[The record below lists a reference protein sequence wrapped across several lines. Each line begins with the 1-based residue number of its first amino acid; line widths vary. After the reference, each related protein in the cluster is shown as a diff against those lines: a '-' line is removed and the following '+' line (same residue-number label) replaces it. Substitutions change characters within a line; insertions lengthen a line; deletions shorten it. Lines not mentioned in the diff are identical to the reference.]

1 MSSEYLIVSQ
11 KILPAFYDKVVQAR
25 TLLETKKCRSV
36 QDAVKQVG
44 SSRSTYYKSKDFIFR
59 PSEEFGRRFTFSM
72 MLEDNPGILSKI
84 LRLVSEIGA
93 SIVTIHQDIPIN
105 HSAVVVMTLDGSHM
119 NGTIDELTKSL
130 SDIEGVNSVEL
141 MAME

>member
-44 SSRSTYYKSKDFIFR
+44 ISRSTYYKYKDFIFR

-130 SDIEGVNSVEL
+130 SDIEGVHSVEL

>member
-44 SSRSTYYKSKDFIFR
+44 ISRSTYYKYKDFIFR

>member
-44 SSRSTYYKSKDFIFR
+44 ISRSTYYKYKDFIFR

-105 HSAVVVMTLDGSHM
+105 HAAIVIITLDGADMTGS
-119 NGTIDELTKSL
+119 ID
-130 SDIEGVNSVEL
+130 DIVAEIKKNTDIFKINL
-141 MAME
+141 IAME

>member
-44 SSRSTYYKSKDFIFR
+44 ISRSTYYTYKDFIFR

>member
-44 SSRSTYYKSKDFIFR
+44 ISRSTYYKYKDFIFR
-59 PSEEFGRRFTFSM
+59 PSEEFGRRFTFSV

>member
-11 KILPAFYDKVVQAR
+11 KILPAFYDNVVQAR

-44 SSRSTYYKSKDFIFR
+44 ISRSTYYKYKDFIFR

>member
-1 MSSEYLIVSQ
+1 M
-11 KILPAFYDKVVQAR
+11 
-25 TLLETKKCRSV
+25 
-36 QDAVKQVG
+36 
-44 SSRSTYYKSKDFIFR
+44 
-59 PSEEFGRRFTFSM
+59 
-72 MLEDNPGILSKI
+72 
-84 LRLVSEIGA
+84 
-93 SIVTIHQDIPIN
+93 TIHQDIPIN

>member
-36 QDAVKQVG
+36 QDAVEQVG
-44 SSRSTYYKSKDFIFR
+44 ISRSTYYKYKDFIFR

>member
-44 SSRSTYYKSKDFIFR
+44 ISRGTYYKYKDFIFR

-84 LRLVSEIGA
+84 LRLVSESGA
-93 SIVTIHQDIPIN
+93 STVTIHQDIPIN